1 MNRRYTR
8 ALITGVSGQDGAWLA
23 AQLLREGIEVT
34 GTIRPS
40 GPAESWRL
48 EELGVS
54 AHTGLTL
61 RTLDLRNPTACRLM
75 VAEVAP
81 QAIFHLA
88 GQSRV
93 ADSFRDPLG
102 SVQANGIGTLNLL
115 EAMRR
120 DAPDAHFV
128 LASSAEIFG
137 SPTKA
142 PQDEETPT
150 MATSPYG
157 LSKLLA
163 HSAMNCWRASFG
175 LAASS
180 AILFNHESELRDSAF
195 VTRKITSAVARI
207 SLGLEQELKLGN
219 LDARRDFGYAPE
231 YVAALADM
239 ADSETGDDYV
249 LATGH
254 AASVREF
261 ATSAFASVGVELEWS
276 GSSKGEFAVDAS
288 SGKRRIVVDPSLF
301 RPVDAPLLV
310 GNAAKAREH
319 LGFKPIVEL
328 GELTRRMVEA
338 DLERE
343 RKHSG
348 SSN

>member
-1 MNRRYTR
+1 MTRRYSR
-8 ALITGVSGQDGAWLA
+8 ALITGINGQDGAWLA
-23 AQLLREGIEVT
+23 ARLLGEGIEVI
-34 GTIRPS
+34 GTHRPTS
-40 GPAESWRL
+40 PAGNWRL
-48 EELGVS
+48 QELGFS
-54 AHTGLTL
+54 NHPNLHL
-61 RTLDLRNPTACRLM
+61 RALDAGNVAACRGLLS
-75 VAEVAP
+75 EVEP

-102 SVQANGIGTLNLL
+102 SISANGVGTLNLL

-120 DAPDAHFV
+120 ETPDAHFV

-137 SPTKA
+137 NPAHA
-142 PQDEETPT
+142 PQNENTPLHP
-150 MATSPYG
+150 ASPYG

-163 HSAMNCWRASFG
+163 HSAMGSWRASFG

-180 AILFNHESELRDSAF
+180 AILFNHESELRDEAF
-195 VTRKITSAVARI
+195 VTRKISLAVARI
-207 SLGLEQELKLGN
+207 LLGLEEELALGN

-231 YVAALADM
+231 YMAALANM
-239 ADSETGDDYV
+239 ADRDSGDDYV

-261 ATSAFASVGVELEWS
+261 ASAAFA
-276 GSSKGEFAVDAS
+276 AVDMPIEWQGQAAGEIGREIKT
-288 SGKRRIVVDPSLF
+288 GKIRVRVDTKLL

-310 GNAAKAREH
+310 GDAGKAREKI
-319 LGFKPIVEL
+319 GFATHIQL

-338 DLERE
+338 DLQRE
-343 RKHSG
+343 RNGRTS
-348 SSN
+348 

>member
-1 MNRRYTR
+1 MSRRYSR
-8 ALITGVSGQDGAWLA
+8 ALITGINGQDGAWLA
-23 AQLLREGIEVT
+23 AQLLADGVEVI
-34 GTIRPS
+34 GTHRPTS
-40 GPAESWRL
+40 PAGNWRL
-48 EELGVS
+48 QDLGFANHRNLHMRALDANS
-54 AHTGLTL
+54 AAASRGLIS
-61 RTLDLRNPTACRLM
+61 
-75 VAEVAP
+75 EVAP

-93 ADSFRDPLG
+93 ADSFRDPLA
-102 SVQANGIGTLNLL
+102 SINANGICTLHLL

-120 DAPDAHFV
+120 HAPDAHFV

-137 SPTKA
+137 NPAHA
-142 PQDEETPT
+142 PQDEDTAFRPE
-150 MATSPYG
+150 SPYG

-163 HSAMNCWRASFG
+163 HSAMGSWRASFG

-195 VTRKITSAVARI
+195 VTRKITQAVARI
-207 SLGLEQELKLGN
+207 SLGLEKEVALGN

-231 YVAALADM
+231 YVAALARM
-239 ADSETGDDYV
+239 ADRDTGDDYV

-261 ATSAFASVGVELEWS
+261 ANSAFAATGIELDWQGHGADEVAS
-276 GSSKGEFAVDAS
+276 DRRNGHVRVRVDS
-288 SGKRRIVVDPSLF
+288 RLL

-310 GNAAKAREH
+310 GNSAKAHKH
-319 LGFKPIVEL
+319 LGFTTEIGL

-343 RKHSG
+343 RKG
-348 SSN
+348 RNP

>member
-8 ALITGVSGQDGAWLA
+8 ALITGVGGQDGAWLA
-23 AQLLREGIEVT
+23 AQLLSEGIQVT
-34 GTIRPS
+34 GTHRPS
-40 GPAESWRL
+40 SPAGNWRL
-48 EELGVS
+48 DELGIA
-54 AHTGLTL
+54 AHAGLKL
-61 RTLDLRNPTACRLM
+61 RTLDLGDPPACRLV
-75 VAEVAP
+75 VADVAP

-102 SVQANGIGTLNLL
+102 SVQANGVGTLNLL

-137 SPTKA
+137 SPEKA
-142 PQDEETPT
+142 PQDENTPT
-150 MATSPYG
+150 VATSPYG

-163 HSAMNCWRASFG
+163 HASMNSWRASFG

-180 AILFNHESELRDSAF
+180 AILFNHESELRDVAF
-195 VTRKITSAVARI
+195 VTRKITRAVARI
-207 SLGLEQELKLGN
+207 SMGLEQELSLGN

-239 ADSETGDDYV
+239 ADRDTGADYV

-261 ATSAFASVGVELEWS
+261 ATAAFASVGITLEWS
-276 GSSKGEFAVDAS
+276 GVGEDEIALDTLT
-288 SGKRRIVVDPSLF
+288 GKRKIRIDSSLF

-310 GNAAKAREH
+310 GDSAKARTH
-319 LGFKPIVEL
+319 LGFNPRVEL
-328 GELTRRMVEA
+328 EELARRMVEA

-343 RKHSG
+343 RRGKTG
-348 SSN
+348 

>member
-1 MNRRYTR
+1 MTRRYSR
-8 ALITGVSGQDGAWLA
+8 ALITGINGQDGAWLA
-23 AQLLREGIEVT
+23 ARLLGEGIEVI
-34 GTIRPS
+34 GTHRPTS
-40 GPAESWRL
+40 PAGNWRL
-48 EELGVS
+48 HELGFANHPNLHLRALDS
-54 AHTGLTL
+54 ANVAACHGLL
-61 RTLDLRNPTACRLM
+61 NDVEA
-75 VAEVAP
+75 

-102 SVQANGIGTLNLL
+102 SIHANGIGTLNLL

-120 DAPDAHFV
+120 QTPDAHFV

-137 SPTKA
+137 SPELA
-142 PQDEETPT
+142 PQDEDTPLHP
-150 MATSPYG
+150 TSPYG

-163 HSAMNCWRASFG
+163 HSAMRSWRASFG

-180 AILFNHESELRDSAF
+180 AILFNHESELRDEAF
-195 VTRKITSAVARI
+195 VTRKISLGVARI
-207 SLGLEQELKLGN
+207 LLGREQELALGN

-231 YVAALADM
+231 YMAALANM
-239 ADSETGDDYV
+239 ADRESGDDYV

-261 ATSAFASVGVELEWS
+261 ASAAFEAIDMPIDWQGRAAAEIGRER
-276 GSSKGEFAVDAS
+276 K
-288 SGKRRIVVDPSLF
+288 SGKIRVRIDTRLF

-310 GNAAKAREH
+310 GNAAKARER
-319 LGFKPIVEL
+319 LAFDPQIAL

-338 DLERE
+338 DLQRE
-343 RKHSG
+343 RSG
-348 SSN
+348 RTS